1 MNRPTKHRLFLA
13 SLGILADLAIA
24 GGLLMLIGGLA
35 MIYVPL
41 AVTAA
46 GASVVLLGVLVE
58 RTRQRADRRKRILD
72 GEDDRGNR

>member
-1 MNRPTKHRLFLA
+1 MNRPTKHRPFLA